1 MRPEGEDSTPVA
13 AVVLAAGGSARMG
26 TPKQLLLIAGK
37 PMVRLVAEAACGAG
51 LEQVVVVVGA
61 DAEAVAEALRGLPV
75 EIVFNNAWSSGL
87 STSMRAGTSALRNSI
102 EAALFLLGDQV
113 ALTTELLRS
122 LVGCYLARRAPI
134 VAPAFGGRR
143 ANPVLFDRSLFPELL
158 EVEGDEGGRSVIVQH
173 LDQMELVVVEDPYLV
188 LDVDT
193 QDDYERA
200 LSVMRSDHA
209 GEPAHDD

>member
-1 MRPEGEDSTPVA
+1 MRPESEDATPVA
-13 AVVLAAGGSARMG
+13 AVILAAGGSTRMG
-26 TPKQLLLIAGK
+26 TPKQLLPIAGK
-37 PMVRLVAEAACGAG
+37 PMVQLVAEAACGAE

-75 EIVFNNAWSSGL
+75 EIVFNDAWSLGL
-87 STSMRAGTSALRNSI
+87 STSMRAGISALRDRI
-102 EAALFLLGDQV
+102 QAVLFLLGDQV
-113 ALTTELLRS
+113 ALTSELLRS
-122 LVGCYLARRAPI
+122 LVGCYLTRRAPI

-173 LDQMELVVVEDPYLV
+173 LDQMELVAVEDPYLV

-193 QDDYERA
+193 RDDYERA
-200 LSVMRSDHA
+200 LSVMHSDHA